1 MLPKSSESFYEY
13 AWAARE
19 MLFEKIISG
28 GENSLQRAL
37 HQFALYEGTH
47 EFKVEIVNGRV
58 EETGEILKFYSG
70 NIQISEMSDVSR
82 DELKDQIEGVYERV
96 RFLSEFLDD
105 DVEAIVELGSGY
117 GLNLFR
123 LREILGDRPLRY
135 FAAEYTESGR
145 RLSARLAGLDGGM
158 PLEVAFIDH
167 KAPNLDFLKGIGK
180 ALIFTCHSI
189 EQVNRIPD
197 DYFSI
202 LADAAE
208 NIRVIHMEPFGFQ
221 VPDFVGKFPGQV
233 GYFENNDWNGNFY
246 ETLRA
251 AEEAGTIQLERVELE
266 KFFVQLGNPTSIAVW
281 DSP

>member
-13 AWAARE
+13 AWAVRE
-19 MLFEKIISG
+19 MLFEKIIAG

-37 HQFALYEGTH
+37 HQFALYDGTH
-47 EFKVEIVNGRV
+47 EVQLEIVNGRV

-70 NIQISEMSDVSR
+70 NVKINEMPGVSS
-82 DELKDQIEGVYERV
+82 DELKNQIEGVYERAK
-96 RFLSEFLDD
+96 FLSGFLDD

-123 LREILGDRPLRY
+123 LHEILEDRPLRY

-145 RLSARLAGLDGGM
+145 RLSARLAGLDGGL

-167 KAPNLDFLKGIGK
+167 KAPNLDFLNGIGK

-197 DYFSI
+197 DYFSV
-202 LADAAE
+202 LAKAAE
-208 NIRVIHMEPFGFQ
+208 KVRVIHMEPFGFQ
-221 VPDFVGKFPGQV
+221 VPDFVGKFPQQV
-233 GYFENNDWNGNFY
+233 EFFKDNGWNDNFY

-251 AEEAGTIQLERVELE
+251 AEKIGTIQLTRLELE
-266 KFFVQLGNPTSIAVW
+266 KFSVQRGNPTSIAIW
-281 DSP
+281 ESP